1 MNSIGI
7 RREISSRENPRFPPL
22 RNFQSILFQPSTV
35 GIIYTD
41 TISNTRCRR
50 KCRSAVNV
58 CKLRRER
65 SEITGRP
72 ELLLGSLLPS
82 SPFFLI
88 FYRSPAIHPTISVN
102 LNLAQTTRASSIL
115 ARHFPRGIKLKI
127 ESKFRASFFFFFR
140 KENCN
145 TRIADQTTRNYSFKL
160 HLLYSLF
167 LYLTF
172 LSASS
177 VLFIIKIQRK
187 WINT

>member
-127 ESKFRASFFFFFR
+127 ESKFRASFFFFR
-140 KENCN
+140 NCN
-145 TRIADQTTRNYSFKL
+145 TRIANQTTRTYYRSSFICYILYSYILFSYL
-160 HLLYSLF
+160 LLLY
-167 LYLTF
+167 YL
-172 LSASS
+172 
-177 VLFIIKIQRK
+177 
-187 WINT
+187 

>member
-7 RREISSRENPRFPPL
+7 RREISSRKNPRFPPL

-127 ESKFRASFFFFFR
+127 ESKFRASFFFLEKEIAIRVSRIKQLGLIIVQASFVIFFILISYFLICFFCIIY
-140 KENCN
+140 NQN
-145 TRIADQTTRNYSFKL
+145 TEKMN
-160 HLLYSLF
+160 
-167 LYLTF
+167 
-172 LSASS
+172 
-177 VLFIIKIQRK
+177 
-187 WINT
+187 